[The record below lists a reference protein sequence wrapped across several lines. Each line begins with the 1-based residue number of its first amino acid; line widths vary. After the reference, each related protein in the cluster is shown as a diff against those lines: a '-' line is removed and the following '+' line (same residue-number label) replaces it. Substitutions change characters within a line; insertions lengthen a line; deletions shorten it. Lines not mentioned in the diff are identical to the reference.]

1 MPKISDAQRETRRQQ
16 ILAAALRCFSRDGFH
31 NTTTADIVRESG
43 VSQGTLYLYFT
54 TKEDMVVALAD
65 DRHQSEAFLN
75 ALAQSEQDP
84 VRGLLTLIELHG
96 RGLTEPRRLDAR
108 RVGVQGW
115 AESLRSPRIHASVV
129 GGMTLVREAIGQ
141 LIVRGQHTGQIR
153 PEVDPDGARR
163 TAEKIRA
170 VVETTEFSFDGEHMP
185 ATISIG
191 VSTNGPKLASPLSL
205 YGAAD
210 AALYSAKATGR
221 NRVVVSG

>member
-129 GGMTLVREAIGQ
+129 GGMALVREAIGQ
-141 LIVRGQHTGQIR
+141 LIERGQRTGQIR
-153 PEVDPDGARR
+153 PEVDPDGVARTLIATFQGLVLQVAWGEPVDLHACGR
-163 TAEKIRA
+163 TMR
-170 VVETTEFSFDGEHMP
+170 DM
-185 ATISIG
+185 IG
-191 VSTNGPKLASPLSL
+191 ALLTDAGKLTLAASPAFDPPAEPSL
-205 YGAAD
+205 D
-210 AALYSAKATGR
+210 
-221 NRVVVSG
+221 